1 MDQNDTRNR
10 YDTEDGNT
18 GEVVGTMGSG
28 IEDASLGIAS
38 NPLGDIS
45 ANNIRKNAIDS
56 DDKSHPTSF
65 TDHH

>member
-10 YDTEDGNT
+10 HDTEDGNT

-28 IEDASLGIAS
+28 ISDASLGIAS

-45 ANNIRKNAIDS
+45 ANKIRKNAVGSGDHS
-56 DDKSHPTSF
+56 DPTSF